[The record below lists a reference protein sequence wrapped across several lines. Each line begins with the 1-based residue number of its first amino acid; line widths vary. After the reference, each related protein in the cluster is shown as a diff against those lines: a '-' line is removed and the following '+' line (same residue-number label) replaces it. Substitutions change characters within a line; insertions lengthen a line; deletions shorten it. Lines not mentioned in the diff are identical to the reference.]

1 MPDEQYYEHFFVG
14 DHDFTHLS
22 ETDINQLQRELFS
35 TAPIPFHPRKG
46 VEVEANLK
54 ILLEQYRVGLP
65 IIWIR
70 DTLYLVGDKKI
81 HIKQDTRYIIAN
93 VGGGYEEFWAWFSK
107 HIEDMERSLIT
118 KMVNSRESLET
129 VCQKLIDGQP
139 IRHHA
144 ITPELESSRKKMK
157 KNDINGFG
165 IERRVMKAP
174 GTDNRSPTRG
184 SPSRKSFG
192 GTSPLR
198 RPSTSPLGGRKSPI
212 NRSSTPKKSAGKTRT
227 PTSWSKDIQAQIEK
241 LMAKYD
247 IKRREYQRDL
257 DYTLME
263 REEHAKQGDQ
273 TLADK
278 NRGRYAYVHNKV

>member
-1 MPDEQYYEHFFVG
+1 MTCQ
-14 DHDFTHLS
+14 
-22 ETDINQLQRELFS
+22 NQLFVSVER
-35 TAPIPFHPRKG
+35 FHSCRYSA
-46 VEVEANLK
+46 E
-54 ILLEQYRVGLP
+54 LLEPSIQIIEQFRSEIILVLEVLLP
-65 IIWIR
+65 
-70 DTLYLVGDKKI
+70 
-81 HIKQDTRYIIAN
+81 
-93 VGGGYEEFWAWFSK
+93 
-107 HIEDMERSLIT
+107 
-118 KMVNSRESLET
+118 
-129 VCQKLIDGQP
+129 KLAEGRARQRGTI
-139 IRHHA
+139 
-144 ITPELESSRKKMK
+144 
-157 KNDINGFG
+157 FG
-165 IERRVMKAP
+165 
-174 GTDNRSPTRG
+174 
-184 SPSRKSFG
+184 FG